1 MFIGSLDRTPL
12 LWLDRVTAL
21 VKFDDSQ
28 WLKSA
33 LNFKLNFLTNN
44 MKTKENSDLF
54 ASDFPL
60 SAGYMDLINVSL
72 KIIFQSILQRA
83 EGLG

>member
-1 MFIGSLDRTPL
+1 
-12 LWLDRVTAL
+12 
-21 VKFDDSQ
+21 
-28 WLKSA
+28 
-33 LNFKLNFLTNN
+33 

-60 SAGYMDLINVSL
+60 GAGYMDLIDVSL
-72 KIIFQSILQRA
+72 KIIFQSIRQRA